1 MRFTDV
7 ENIGNYIKRK
17 SFNEDTN
24 PMLPTHI
31 TDIECIITKPDRH
44 NLVSVIIYTDK
55 EVIGYGCAT
64 FQQRPLA
71 VKTIIDEYLKPLLIG
86 RDANHIED
94 IWQMLMVNAYW
105 RNGPIINNAIAGID
119 MALWD
124 IKAKLA
130 NMPLYQL
137 FGGKSKDA
145 IEVYTHAT
153 GETLSELFKQ
163 VDQCIS
169 EGYRHI
175 RCQLG
180 FYGGKPDELH
190 SPQQSSCGAYFDQDQ
205 YMQNTLEMFKKL
217 REKYG
222 YKIHFLHDVHERLF
236 PNQAVAFAK
245 QVEQYQPYFIED
257 ILPPNQNQWLDQIRS
272 QSSVALATGELF
284 NNPLEWQ
291 DLIIQRKIDFIRC
304 HVSQIGGITPA
315 LKLAAFCQPFGVR
328 VAWHCPPD
336 MTPIAAAV
344 NTHLNIHLHNAAI
357 QEYIPYS
364 TNTQAVFPGIIAAKQ
379 GYLYPIEQVGIG
391 VTLNKAEASK
401 YPVVYRPHE
410 WTQSRLPNG
419 VIHTP

>member
-1 MRFTDV
+1 MLATL
-7 ENIGNYIKRK
+7 I
-17 SFNEDTN
+17 TN
-24 PMLPTHI
+24 
-31 TDIECIITKPDRH
+31 IECIITKPDRH
-44 NLVSVIIYTDK
+44 NLITVIVYTDK
-55 EVIGYGCAT
+55 DVIGYGCAT

-71 VKTIIDEYLKPLLIG
+71 VQTIVNEYLKPLLIG

-94 IWQMLMVNAYW
+94 LWQMMMVNAYW

-145 IEVYTHAT
+145 IDVYTHAT
-153 GETLSELFKQ
+153 GETLPELFEQ
-163 VDQCIS
+163 VDRLIS

-180 FYGGKPDELH
+180 FYGGTPDQLH
-190 SPQQSSCGAYFDQDQ
+190 SPENSTRGAYFDQDQ
-205 YMQNTLEMFKKL
+205 YMQNTLDMFKAL

-257 ILPPNQNQWLDQIRS
+257 ILPPDQNQWLTQIRN
-272 QSSVALATGELF
+272 QSAVTLATGELF

-315 LKLAAFCQPFGVR
+315 LKLAAFCQPFGIR
-328 VAWHCPPD
+328 IAWHCPPD
-336 MTPIAAAV
+336 MTPIGAAV

-357 QEYIPYS
+357 QEYIPY
-364 TNTQAVFPGIIAAKQ
+364 TANTQTVFPGIIDAKQ
-379 GYLYPIEQVGIG
+379 GYLYPIEKVGIG
-391 VTLNKAEASK
+391 VEIDLNEASK
-401 YPVVYRPHE
+401 YPIVYRPHE

-419 VIHTP
+419 VMHTP

>member
-1 MRFTDV
+1 
-7 ENIGNYIKRK
+7 
-17 SFNEDTN
+17 
-24 PMLPTHI
+24 MLPTLI
-31 TDIECIITKPDRH
+31 TNVECIITKPDRH
-44 NLVSVIIYTDK
+44 NLVTVIVYTDK
-55 EVIGYGCAT
+55 DIMGYGCAT

-71 VKTIIDEYLKPLLIG
+71 IKTIIDEYLKPLLIG
-86 RDANHIED
+86 RDANDIED
-94 IWQMLMVNAYW
+94 LWHMMMVNAYW

-145 IEVYTHAT
+145 IDVYTHAT
-153 GETLSELFKQ
+153 GETLPELFQQ
-163 VDQCIS
+163 VDKCIH

-180 FYGGKPDELH
+180 FYGGTPDQIHCPENPT
-190 SPQQSSCGAYFDQDQ
+190 SGAYFDQDQ
-205 YMQNTLEMFKKL
+205 YMQNTLDMFKAL

-236 PNQAVAFAK
+236 PHQAVAFAK
-245 QVEQYQPYFIED
+245 KVEQYQPYFIED
-257 ILPPNQNQWLDQIRS
+257 LLPPDQNQWLDQIRS
-272 QSSVALATGELF
+272 QSAVALATGELF
-284 NNPLEWQ
+284 NNPLEWH
-291 DLIIQRKIDFIRC
+291 DLIIQRRIDFIRC

-315 LKLAAFCQPFGVR
+315 LKLAAFCQPFGIR
-328 VAWHCPPD
+328 IAWHCPPD
-336 MTPIAAAV
+336 MTPIGAAV

-357 QEYIPYS
+357 QEYIPY
-364 TNTQAVFPGIIAAKQ
+364 TANTQAVFPGIIAAKQ
-379 GYLYPIEQVGIG
+379 GYLYPIEKVGIG
-391 VTLNKAEASK
+391 VEIDPNEASK
-401 YPVVYRPHE
+401 YPVVYRLHE

>member
-1 MRFTDV
+1 MLFTDV
-7 ENIGNYIKRK
+7 KNIGNYIKRK
-17 SFNEDTN
+17 NFKEDTN
-24 PMLPTHI
+24 PMLPTLI

-44 NLVSVIIYTDK
+44 NLVTVIIYTDK
-55 EVIGYGCAT
+55 DVIGYGCAT

-71 VKTIIDEYLKPLLIG
+71 VKTIVDEYLKPLLIG

-153 GETLSELFKQ
+153 GETMSQLFKQ

-169 EGYRHI
+169 QGYRHI

-180 FYGGKPDELH
+180 FYGGKPEELH
-190 SPQQSSCGAYFDQDQ
+190 SPQQSSSGAYFDQDQ

-257 ILPPNQNQWLDQIRS
+257 ILPPNQNQWLEQIRN
-272 QSSVALATGELF
+272 QTSVALATGELF

-291 DLIIQRKIDFIRC
+291 ELIIQRRIDFIRC

-315 LKLAAFCQPFGVR
+315 LKLATFCQPFGIR

-336 MTPIAAAV
+336 MTPIGAAV

-364 TNTQAVFPGIIAAKQ
+364 ANTQAVFPGIIAAKQ
-379 GYLYPIEQVGIG
+379 GYLYPIEKIGIG
-391 VTLNKAEASK
+391 VTLDKAQADK

>member
-1 MRFTDV
+1 MSPT
-7 ENIGNYIKRK
+7 II
-17 SFNEDTN
+17 TN
-24 PMLPTHI
+24 
-31 TDIECIITKPDRH
+31 IECLITKPDRH
-44 NLVSVIIYTDK
+44 NLVAVIVHTNKDIK
-55 EVIGYGCAT
+55 GYGCAT

-71 VKTIIDEYLKPLLIG
+71 VKTIVDEYLKPLLIG
-86 RDANHIED
+86 RDANNIED
-94 IWQMLMVNAYW
+94 LWQMMMVNAYW

-145 IEVYTHAT
+145 IAVYTHAS
-153 GETLSELFKQ
+153 GATLDELYQ
-163 VDQCIS
+163 QIDLCIDK
-169 EGYRHI
+169 GYQHI

-180 FYGGKPDELH
+180 FYGGIAEQYNSTKQP
-190 SPQQSSCGAYFDQDQ
+190 SVGAYYDQDQ
-205 YMQNTLEMFKKL
+205 YVENTLNMFKAL
-217 REKYG
+217 RDKYG

-257 ILPPNQNQWLDQIRS
+257 ILPPDQNEWLEQIRH
-272 QSSVALATGELF
+272 QTSVSLATGELF
-284 NNPLEWQ
+284 NNPMEWKS
-291 DLIIQRKIDFIRC
+291 LIIERRIDFLRC

-315 LKLAAFCQPFGVR
+315 LKLAHFCQPFGVR
-328 VAWHCPPD
+328 IAWHCPPD
-336 MTPIAAAV
+336 MTPIGAAV

-364 TNTQAVFPGIIAAKQ
+364 INTQSVFSGIVEAEQ
-379 GYLYPIEQVGIG
+379 GYLYPIDAVGIG
-391 VTLNKAEASK
+391 VEINTDIAKK

-410 WTQSRLPNG
+410 WTQSRLPDG
-419 VIHTP
+419 SIHTP